1 MAGHTSRPWHLEVEV
16 VNLWIHGPQGEVIAT
31 LPNTPQGRTNAR
43 LIAAA
48 PELLAALQRA
58 LPLLVRLGDFI
69 GNGDVDPTRPDSLGV
84 RCDVIED
91 ARALLARIE
100 GKRRNA

>member
-48 PELLAALQRA
+48 PDLLAALQKYVKWIQDDRIRSRRNITA
-58 LPLLVRLGDFI
+58 DHI
-69 GNGDVDPTRPDSLGV
+69 
-84 RCDVIED
+84 IED
-91 ARALLARIE
+91 ARTLLTRIE
-100 GKRRNA
+100 ESNA